1 MKASIG
7 LKSIKMIKF
16 WYVSLG
22 NSQEYIERTVS
33 SETKFVHKLTIK
45 RYFKVVN
52 QCKIHKIKYNHVL
65 PHKIL

>member
-1 MKASIG
+1 MYIQERVRN
-7 LKSIKMIKF
+7 IYREKF
-16 WYVSLG
+16 LLNIS
-22 NSQEYIERTVS
+22 T
-33 SETKFVHKLTIK
+33 ETKFVHKLTIK

>member
-1 MKASIG
+1 
-7 LKSIKMIKF
+7 MIKC
-16 WYVSLG
+16 WYVYLG
-22 NSQEYIERTVS
+22 KSQEYIERTVSSKIS